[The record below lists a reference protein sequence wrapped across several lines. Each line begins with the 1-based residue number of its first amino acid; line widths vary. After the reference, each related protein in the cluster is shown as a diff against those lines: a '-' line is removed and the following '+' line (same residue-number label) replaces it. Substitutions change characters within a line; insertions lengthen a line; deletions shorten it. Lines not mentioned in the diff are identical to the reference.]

1 MAVLEVLGD
10 GEEHSREDI
19 MDRVAQR
26 FGLTAEELAMTK
38 PGPRGPQNRWGNDI
52 DHVISR
58 PKGEFV
64 KAGDGIYQIT
74 DLGRTKLGQEPSA
87 TSRGAP
93 RAPDA
98 APPVRDAVAE
108 DIGRDS
114 SDIYA
119 SYGSQGLYFPDE
131 VVTSLALSL
140 ATKRFVILTGISGT
154 GKTRIALGLAR
165 YLEADDEEP
174 IETEPPQADAN
185 NAYIRVTAPKLSGG
199 RSTLDSSTR
208 RIIDGRLGL
217 PDRGSSKL
225 FTARLPD
232 GSVGRLRI
240 NNVGFEE
247 PTRQLWLLFF
257 RKDTLDWLRAHAKPG
272 DFLHLDLNDQDAVD
286 LALKVVQGT
295 PAEATPSFRRH
306 AVVAIRSDWTDPRG
320 LVGFFNPLTRSYNR
334 TSVVD
339 LLLRAGE
346 DPDHPYIVLLDEM
359 NLARVEYYFS
369 DFLSSLE
376 SGHPIQLMSPG
387 EEEEMLASG
396 SDDVPAQLD
405 IPSNVSFVGTVNVD
419 ETTHA
424 FSPKV
429 LDRANVIEFSD
440 VDVGRA
446 IGRTA
451 TRSRGGLRLRQGR
464 LLGAWLCTSR
474 EQALES
480 AAVAYEVESF
490 TAMLRDVH
498 DVLVRF
504 HLHFG
509 YRVITEVSA
518 YVGHALQKCGGERDE
533 IVRRAFDLQLQQKIL
548 PKLSGGRELEEP
560 LTLLLEYCLTATK
573 PQTVDVDAVRIDA
586 RRRLDRSIAG
596 DANATRFPGSAGK
609 LLRMLDR
616 LANTGFVGALE

>member
-1 MAVLEVLGD
+1 
-10 GEEHSREDI
+10 
-19 MDRVAQR
+19 
-26 FGLTAEELAMTK
+26 
-38 PGPRGPQNRWGNDI
+38 
-52 DHVISR
+52 
-58 PKGEFV
+58 
-64 KAGDGIYQIT
+64 
-74 DLGRTKLGQEPSA
+74 
-87 TSRGAP
+87 
-93 RAPDA
+93 
-98 APPVRDAVAE
+98 
-108 DIGRDS
+108 
-114 SDIYA
+114 
-119 SYGSQGLYFPDE
+119 
-131 VVTSLALSL
+131 
-140 ATKRFVILTGISGT
+140 
-154 GKTRIALGLAR
+154 
-165 YLEADDEEP
+165 
-174 IETEPPQADAN
+174 
-185 NAYIRVTAPKLSGG
+185 
-199 RSTLDSSTR
+199 
-208 RIIDGRLGL
+208 
-217 PDRGSSKL
+217 
-225 FTARLPD
+225 
-232 GSVGRLRI
+232 
-240 NNVGFEE
+240 
-247 PTRQLWLLFF
+247 
-257 RKDTLDWLRAHAKPG
+257 
-272 DFLHLDLNDQDAVD
+272 
-286 LALKVVQGT
+286 
-295 PAEATPSFRRH
+295 
-306 AVVAIRSDWTDPRG
+306 
-320 LVGFFNPLTRSYNR
+320 
-334 TSVVD
+334 
-339 LLLRAGE
+339 
-346 DPDHPYIVLLDEM
+346 
-359 NLARVEYYFS
+359 
-369 DFLSSLE
+369 
-376 SGHPIQLMSPG
+376 
-387 EEEEMLASG
+387 MLASG